1 MARDQIKRINP
12 PQNIFNDLY
21 HYLIKMRW
29 PNFIFSSFLLFVLL
43 NLIFAY
49 LYSLEP
55 HSLGEENPFF
65 KDYFFFSVQTFSTV
79 GYGNLG
85 PKTVY
90 ANILSSIEIFVGMLY
105 MALTT
110 GLVFS
115 KFALP
120 KSKILFTKAILKT
133 MFDGE
138 ECLLFRIANGRSNKI
153 MDAQLQMHVLYN
165 KETAEGMTLR
175 RFEELKL
182 AKERTPYFSL
192 SLFGRHVISQG
203 PLAGMSLEELREKN
217 AEFVISFKGVDET
230 YGQMIHAT
238 HLYTMKELE
247 IGGMF
252 ADILEFEDKTVVK
265 INFDKFN
272 KVLND

>member
-1 MARDQIKRINP
+1 MGKNQIKRINP

-29 PNFIFSSFLLFVLL
+29 PFFIFSSFLLFIFL
-43 NLIFAY
+43 NLIFAF
-49 LYSLEP
+49 LYSIEP
-55 HSLGEENPFF
+55 DSLGAENPFF
-65 KDYFFFSVQTFSTV
+65 KDYFFFSIQTFSTV

-120 KSKILFTKAILKT
+120 KSKILFTQKILKT
-133 MFDGE
+133 EFDKE
-138 ECLLFRIANGRSNKI
+138 DCLLFRIANGRSNKI

-165 KETAEGMTLR
+165 TKTAEGMTLR
-175 RFEELKL
+175 RFEELNL
-182 AKERTPYFSL
+182 VKERTPYFSL
-192 SLFGRHVISQG
+192 SLFGRHIISQG
-203 PLAGMSLEELREKN
+203 PLADMSLDELRDKN

-238 HLYTMKELE
+238 YLYTMDELKP
-247 IGGMF
+247 GGMF
-252 ADILEFEDKTVVK
+252 ADILEFEDKRVVK

-272 KVLND
+272 KVLNE